1 MTLSFG
7 GVALQQA
14 ETAQLILLWWFEI
27 DVAAVTSPVALL
39 NPVFKPHENLGVL
52 KLD

>member
-1 MTLSFG
+1 M
-7 GVALQQA
+7 
-14 ETAQLILLWWFEI
+14 

-39 NPVFKPHENLGVL
+39 SPVFKPHENLGVL